1 MENKYHNSKI
11 YAVKNVLNE
20 EIYIGST
27 TIALSK
33 RMVKH
38 RCDAKQRPELSH
50 FYSYMNEMGIEN
62 FYIELV
68 EKAKCEDIEEL
79 RKREGE
85 IIKEIGTLK
94 QRIAGRTKE
103 AYNKE
108 YTQNNKD
115 RINERRRER
124 RRENPEKTKTDAQ
137 RHRKAHR
144 EKHKEEL
151 QIKASVK
158 FECPCGG
165 KYTQG
170 HKHEHM
176 SSKKHLKYLGTFN
189 EEEYKNSKRCEQLKQ
204 RYEKAKPNIDEAK
217 MKEYKKKWYEKK
229 KNQLNED

>member
-11 YAVKNVLNE
+11 YAVKNTINE
-20 EIYIGST
+20 ETYIGST
-27 TIALSK
+27 TTALSR

-38 RCDAKQRPELSH
+38 RSDAKQRPELSH
-50 FYSYMNEMGIEN
+50 FYTYMNELGIEN

-68 EKAKCEDIEEL
+68 EKVKCEDIEEL

-85 IIKEIGTLK
+85 LIKEHGTLNK
-94 QRIAGRTKE
+94 RVAGRT
-103 AYNKE
+103 
-108 YTQNNKD
+108 NNETTKIWSDNNRD

-124 RRENPEKTKTDAQ
+124 RRENPEKTKADAQ

-158 FECPCGG
+158 FDCPCGG
-165 KYTQG
+165 KYIQG

-176 SSKKHLKYLGTFN
+176 NSKRHLKYLGTFN
-189 EEEYKNSKRCEQLKQ
+189 EEDYKNSKRCEQLKQ
-204 RYEKAKPNIDEAK
+204 RYEKAKPNIDEEK

-229 KNQLNED
+229 KSQLKKD